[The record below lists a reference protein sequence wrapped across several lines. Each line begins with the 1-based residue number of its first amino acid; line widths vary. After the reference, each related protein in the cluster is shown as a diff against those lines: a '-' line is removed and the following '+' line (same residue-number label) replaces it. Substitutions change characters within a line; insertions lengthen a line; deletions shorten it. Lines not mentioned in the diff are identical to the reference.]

1 MLRLELEKKF
11 KLNEMQEEAL
21 KFMGE
26 NLIFNAPTGSGKT
39 EAVLLSIPQG
49 SKVSYLLPT
58 ITSSIFMYRR
68 LASLG
73 LFDVEV
79 MTSLLHEK
87 SRAENPMLDI
97 KIYTPDPALIEYF
110 TTSRRTL
117 NEVVVMDELDNY
129 PPMVKR
135 VLIDYIRTDGGR
147 TQFIVASATLDDELN
162 RAFSGFRKISY
173 RTDLDFIKF
182 RTKRIEAA
190 DGYPYGEDIEKI
202 QKIIEGVPE
211 GKKVGF
217 IFNSIDNLEN
227 FVSDYSPIF
236 LRKGGKLKD
245 GFLVHHSNVDVDT
258 RNENE
263 KKLFNGDFKACV
275 SNDIISYSVD
285 IDFDVLFLE
294 MSDRTATN
302 VQRLGRCNRYNVPL
316 EKGKLN
322 VYILSGLYSP
332 RFIDTFDK
340 YREEEKFSEK
350 ELNYRDIEEI
360 RGKLP
365 PEVIPSM
372 SKVEAFIRGRMESGI
387 EPSLREVPVTF
398 EVKIKNKKYHIRLQN
413 FGEEIP
419 YADNPCTL
427 EFDANGNIVKVNKD
441 LAFLAKRRVCYGYY
455 RLLNKK
461 VPIKTEEV
469 SEEWY
474 SRNSV
479 SEEAYEAGADF
490 LNFLK
495 KITEI
500 IESLAVRI
508 DASTEFSAEGSE
520 EWLDDFACQF
530 MGKFQ
535 KAKHE
540 IQKAVKNETIKN
552 MALTTA
558 EVIEEWFENE
568 EYEVDIASLFPSLLM
583 ESLNRFFYYYPVN
596 ADDISSDELESFKN
610 FISERF

>member
-11 KLNEMQEEAL
+11 RLNEMQEEAL

-87 SRAENPMLDI
+87 SGAENPMLDI

-173 RTDLDFIKF
+173 RTDLDFVKF
-182 RTKRIEAA
+182 RTKRIEAS

-211 GKKVGF
+211 GKKIGF

-236 LRKGGKLKD
+236 LRKGKLKD

-263 KKLFNGDFKACV
+263 KRLFNGDFKVCV

-285 IDFDVLFLE
+285 IDFDMLFLE

-316 EKGKLN
+316 EKGKVN

-340 YREEEKFSEK
+340 YREEERFSEK

-360 RGKLP
+360 RSSLP
-365 PEVIPSM
+365 PEEIPSM
-372 SKVEAFIRGRMESGI
+372 SKVETFIRSRTESGI

-398 EVKIKNKKYHIRLQN
+398 EVRIRNKKYHVRLQN

-419 YADNPCTL
+419 YADRPCTL
-427 EFDANGNIVKVNKD
+427 ELDGDGNIVKVNKD

-455 RLLNKK
+455 RLLSRK
-461 VPIKTEEV
+461 VPIRTEEV

-500 IESLAVRI
+500 IEDIAVRT

-520 EWLDDFACQF
+520 EWLSDFACQF
-530 MGKFQ
+530 MEKFQ
-535 KAKHE
+535 EAKHE
-540 IQKAVKNETIKN
+540 IQKAVKNETIKS

-568 EYEVDIASLFPSLLM
+568 EYEADIASLFPSLLM

-596 ADDISSDELESFKN
+596 ADDISSDELDSFKDS
-610 FISERF
+610 ILKKI

>member
-73 LFDVEV
+73 LFNVEV
-79 MTSLLHEK
+79 MTSLLYEK

-190 DGYPYGEDIEKI
+190 DGYPYGEDIEEI

-236 LRKGGKLKD
+236 LKKGKLKD

-263 KKLFNGDFKACV
+263 KKLFNGDFKVCV

-316 EKGKLN
+316 EKEKVN

-365 PEVIPSM
+365 PELIPSM
-372 SKVEAFIRGRMESGI
+372 SKVEAFIRSRTESGI

-461 VPIKTEEV
+461 VPIKTKEV

-530 MGKFQ
+530 MEKFQ
-535 KAKHE
+535 EAKHE
-540 IQKAVKNETIKN
+540 IQKATRNETIRN

-568 EYEVDIASLFPSLLM
+568 EYEADIASLFSSLLM

-596 ADDISSDELESFKN
+596 ADDISSDELDSFKDS
-610 FISERF
+610 I

>member
-217 IFNSIDNLEN
+217 IFNSIDNLEK
-227 FVSDYSPIF
+227 FV
-236 LRKGGKLKD
+236 
-245 GFLVHHSNVDVDT
+245 
-258 RNENE
+258 
-263 KKLFNGDFKACV
+263 
-275 SNDIISYSVD
+275 
-285 IDFDVLFLE
+285 
-294 MSDRTATN
+294 
-302 VQRLGRCNRYNVPL
+302 
-316 EKGKLN
+316 
-322 VYILSGLYSP
+322 
-332 RFIDTFDK
+332 
-340 YREEEKFSEK
+340 
-350 ELNYRDIEEI
+350 
-360 RGKLP
+360 
-365 PEVIPSM
+365 
-372 SKVEAFIRGRMESGI
+372 
-387 EPSLREVPVTF
+387 
-398 EVKIKNKKYHIRLQN
+398 
-413 FGEEIP
+413 
-419 YADNPCTL
+419 
-427 EFDANGNIVKVNKD
+427 
-441 LAFLAKRRVCYGYY
+441 
-455 RLLNKK
+455 
-461 VPIKTEEV
+461 
-469 SEEWY
+469 
-474 SRNSV
+474 
-479 SEEAYEAGADF
+479 
-490 LNFLK
+490 
-495 KITEI
+495 
-500 IESLAVRI
+500 
-508 DASTEFSAEGSE
+508 
-520 EWLDDFACQF
+520 
-530 MGKFQ
+530 
-535 KAKHE
+535 
-540 IQKAVKNETIKN
+540 
-552 MALTTA
+552 
-558 EVIEEWFENE
+558 
-568 EYEVDIASLFPSLLM
+568 
-583 ESLNRFFYYYPVN
+583 
-596 ADDISSDELESFKN
+596 
-610 FISERF
+610 